1 MAYGLGL
8 YAFLSIVELYITVPP
23 QKKLSNHSNGTPT
36 GVNIPQI
43 DQQKS
48 QVMVK
53 ILGSIE
59 SVFVLATTFVSQGD
73 ACPPPYTHVPGDIS
87 GPGSLDDQTHS
98 LDNKTRSKII

>member
-23 QKKLSNHSNGTPT
+23 QKKLSNPSYGTPT

-43 DQQKS
+43 DK
-48 QVMVK
+48 VMEM
-53 ILGSIE
+53 ILASKE
-59 SVFVLATTFVSQGD
+59 SVFVLATTFDSQVD

-87 GPGSLDDQTHS
+87 GPGSLDDQTHI
-98 LDNKTRSKII
+98 LDNKTRSMIT

>member
-36 GVNIPQI
+36 GVNIPQV

-48 QVMVK
+48 QVMVM
-53 ILGSIE
+53 ILASIE
-59 SVFVLATTFVSQGD
+59 TVFVLATTFVLQGD
-73 ACPPPYTHVPGDIS
+73 ACPPPYNHVPGDIS

-98 LDNKTRSKII
+98 LDNNTRSKII

>member
-23 QKKLSNHSNGTPT
+23 QKKLSNPSNGIPT
-36 GVNIPQI
+36 GFNIPQT

-48 QVMVK
+48 QMMVM
-53 ILGSIE
+53 ILASIE
-59 SVFVLATTFVSQGD
+59 SVFVLATTFVLQGD
-73 ACPPPYTHVPGDIS
+73 ACPPPYTHVQGDIS